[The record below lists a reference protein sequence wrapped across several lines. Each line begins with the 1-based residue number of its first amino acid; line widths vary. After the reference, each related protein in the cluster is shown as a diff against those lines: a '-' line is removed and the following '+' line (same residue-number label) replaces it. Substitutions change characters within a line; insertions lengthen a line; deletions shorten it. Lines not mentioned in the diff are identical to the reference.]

1 MVKKIWQQVKFEFVS
16 AARNSEQQLISIVLP
31 VGVLLLGRFSNLG
44 ESILALAI
52 GLTVLGSNLAGPAIG
67 LAFDR
72 RYGSIKGWAFTTIGV
87 RGFLA
92 GRLGALFFQTVIQT
106 LVLLAVSFALFNEF
120 SASWLAIL
128 GYPLLII
135 GTAGIAV
142 TIASTLRAEAVLAS
156 ANLSLVLLSATAW
169 LAVDSIWSWL
179 NPLSMWLQVWQGD
192 AIYLLGLFVYAVV
205 FQVTAARTFK
215 WD

>member
-1 MVKKIWQQVKFEFVS
+1 MVEKIWQQVKFEFVS

-106 LVLLAVSFALFNEF
+106 LVLLAVSFALFKEF
-120 SASWLAIL
+120 SASWVAIL

-142 TIASTLRAEAVLAS
+142 TIASMLRAEAVLAS

-169 LAVDSIWSWL
+169 LAVDTIWSWL

-192 AIYLLGLFVYAVV
+192 AVYLLGLFVYAVV

>member
-1 MVKKIWQQVKFEFVS
+1 MVEKIWQQVKFEFVS

-169 LAVDSIWSWL
+169 LAVDTIWSWL

-192 AIYLLGLFVYAVV
+192 AVYLLGLFVYAVV